1 MPRILSMTLP
11 IAKFAAPVHFLQ
23 PMAEVSLLSRVAAG
37 ESDAMAK
44 CVDQFGPLI
53 WSAAKRFLGSSHE
66 AEDAVQEIFIH
77 LWREAHRFD
86 PSLGSEST
94 FIMVIAR
101 RRLIDWRRRMG
112 RQPQLAELD
121 SVEDT
126 AEEKETVEGSD
137 DEAELAVRL
146 LRSLPS
152 EQQRVIELSL
162 RDGHTH
168 QEISSR
174 LAMPLGTVKTL
185 LRRGL
190 LRMRQALGGER
201 ERVLR

>member
-1 MPRILSMTLP
+1 MTLP
-11 IAKFAAPVHFLQ
+11 IAKFAVAPHVL
-23 PMAEVSLLSRVAAG
+23 PSMVEVPLLPRVAAG
-37 ESDAMAK
+37 DSEAMER
-44 CVDQFGPLI
+44 CVDRYGPLV
-53 WSAAKRFLGSSHE
+53 WTAAKRFLGTSHE
-66 AEDAVQEIFIH
+66 AEDAVQEVFIH

-86 PSLGSEST
+86 PTLGGETT

-101 RRLIDWRRRMG
+101 RRLIDWRRRLG
-112 RQPQLAELD
+112 RQPQLAELESID
-121 SVEDT
+121 E
-126 AEEKETVEGSD
+126 APEEIEASETGD

-146 LRSLPS
+146 LRSLPT
-152 EQQRVIELSL
+152 EQQQVIELSV

-190 LRMRQALGGER
+190 LRMRQALGGEK
-201 ERVLR
+201 ERVVR

>member
-1 MPRILSMTLP
+1 MTLP
-11 IAKFAAPVHFLQ
+11 IAKIAVGLHFL
-23 PMAEVSLLSRVAAG
+23 PLMAEVSLLPRVAAG
-37 ESDAMAK
+37 DGEAMEL
-44 CVDQFGPLI
+44 CVERYGPLI
-53 WSAAKRFLGSSHE
+53 WSAAKRFLGTSHE
-66 AEDAVQEIFIH
+66 AEDAVQEIFIN
-77 LWREAHRFD
+77 LWRDAHRFD
-86 PSLGSEST
+86 QSLGSETT

-101 RRLIDWRRRMG
+101 RRLIDWRRRLG

-121 SVEDT
+121 SIEDA
-126 AEEKETVEGSD
+126 AEAKETVQESD

-185 LRRGL
+185 LRRGV
-190 LRMRQALGGER
+190 LRLRQALSGEK
-201 ERVLR
+201 ERVVR